1 MDQIPDL
8 NAVVLWGGKTPT
20 AAELPRSAKA
30 LNGNSA
36 PVAVYSWEVADLV
49 LPTDPPLRKP
59 ARAHARI
66 RGVAGARD
74 CTCCVCVDRR
84 SS

>member
-1 MDQIPDL
+1 VDQIPDL

-36 PVAVYSWEVADLV
+36 PVAVYSWEVAGLV
-49 LPTDPPLRKP
+49 RRRIGPCRSPR
-59 ARAHARI
+59 ARACAAWRARTT
-66 RGVAGARD
+66 ALA
-74 CTCCVCVDRR
+74 VCVARR
-84 SS
+84 SL